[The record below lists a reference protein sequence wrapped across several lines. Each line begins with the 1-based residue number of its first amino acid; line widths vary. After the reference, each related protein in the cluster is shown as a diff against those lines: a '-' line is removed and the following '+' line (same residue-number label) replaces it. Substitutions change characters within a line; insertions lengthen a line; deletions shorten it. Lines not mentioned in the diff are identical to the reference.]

1 MQCRTAAASISDIK
15 MNYTPDDSLR
25 CMLEFLAANKSG
37 RPKKNARK
45 LGFMDN
51 IASAGKRKRKKRMFC
66 LKCQKINHDASDCLR
81 NKSKRQ
87 KTTGSNNNNDEQL
100 RRAG

>member
-1 MQCRTAAASISDIK
+1 

-25 CMLEFLAANKSG
+25 CTTMPEFLAPNKSG
-37 RPKKNARK
+37 RPKKKNARK
-45 LGFMDN
+45 MGIMDH

-66 LKCQKINHDASDCLR
+66 LKCQKFNHDTAVCWK

-87 KTTGSNNNNDEQL
+87 KKTGSNSNNDEQEDEEL
-100 RRAG
+100 RIIAEQAGL